1 MKQMEKVLSKDENKA
16 LAPKIAEQSGVKLHE
31 CYQCGKCTAGC
42 PMAHAM
48 DIMPRQIVRYMQLG
62 MLEEVLECKSIWLC
76 AACGTCY
83 DRCPHRVD
91 LTALIEALRHEA
103 KHHKI
108 CAVREVDIF
117 TETFLG
123 NIKVFGKSQEVI
135 LAGVYNTLSGNLLQ
149 NMNNV
154 PHMLRHEMVKPE
166 IHGVKDKEGV
176 RRLMKAALEEDDK

>member
-1 MKQMEKVLSKDENKA
+1 MKTA
-16 LAPKIAEQSGVKLHE
+16 LTTDRDAGLADKITKEANVRPHE

-48 DIMPRQIVRYMQLG
+48 DVMPRQIVRYMQLG
-62 MLEEVLECKSIWLC
+62 MVDEALESQTVWLC

-83 DRCPHRVD
+83 ERCPHSVD

-103 KHHKI
+103 KRQKI
-108 CAVREVDIF
+108 CTVREVDIF
-117 TETFLG
+117 TDTFLG
-123 NIKVFGKSQEVI
+123 NVNVFGKSQEVI

-154 PHMLRHEMVKPE
+154 PHMLKQEMIKPE
-166 IHGVKDKEGV
+166 IHSVKDKDSV
-176 RRLMKAALEEDDK
+176 RRLMKAALLEDEKG